1 MFVFLC
7 VAGVYILLGFP
18 QLLAAS
24 KIWKDLGAFILTFL
38 AKPSENPQTKKHLL
52 YPPGRGFR
60 KHSSIL
66 ILNHQCSLKDEIG
79 QGWTDS
85 FRVSPW
91 WLWWMFDSLYCGGYS
106 TDVFFS
112 WLFQGKWS
120 NFRNI
125 FLSNSS
131 KPSTRPH
138 DSIWC
143 DMIPTLFQILVRWSR
158 KKHHAALIVT
168 SEKTS
173 PGETFRSFY
182 W

>member
-1 MFVFLC
+1 MRLQITPRKLTWHLKIESRKRRVVFETIIFRFHVCFPMFC
-7 VAGVYILLGFP
+7 WGVHFARFP
-18 QLLAAS
+18 STTGSFQN
-24 KIWKDLGAFILTFL
+24 LGAFILTFF
-38 AKPSENPQTKKHLL
+38 AKPSENRQTKKHLL

-60 KHSSIL
+60 KHSSII

-91 WLWWMFDSLYCGGYS
+91 WLWWMFDSLYCGGGYS

-120 NFRNI
+120 NFWNI
-125 FLSNSS
+125 FLSNLS

-143 DMIPTLFQILVRWSR
+143 DMIPPFFI
-158 KKHHAALIVT
+158 
-168 SEKTS
+168 
-173 PGETFRSFY
+173 F
-182 W
+182 